1 MSPFNS
7 GTRSESSSPVQKNVK
22 KWWKESTVYQ
32 VYPASFKDSDGDGIG
47 DIQGILSKLD
57 YIKSLGANILW
68 LNPIFCSP
76 QVDMGYD
83 ISDYYNIYRP
93 YGTVEDLDQL
103 IAAIHER
110 GMKLVLDLVV
120 NHTSDQHRWFQEA
133 RSSKA
138 NPYRDWYIWRK
149 PIYGEDGKPQPPN
162 NWKSYFGGSVWEY
175 DEPSGE
181 YYLHLFA
188 KEQPDLNWENP
199 YVRAAVHDII
209 RYWLNKGADGFRMD
223 AINLISKDQNFPNA
237 EITNPDSPWQDGTK
251 HFACGPRLHEYL
263 QGIGKIL
270 KQYDAFSVGEMPEV
284 YDLNEMLRSVGSDRN
299 ELSMVFHFET
309 VSLDHGP
316 GGKFTSR
323 KWELHEL
330 KTIVSR
336 WQTFMHENNG
346 WNTLYLENH
355 DQPRI
360 VSRFGSDEPEYRV
373 PSAKMLATFLGFQS
387 GTLFIYQGQ
396 ELGMPNVPKH
406 WGINQYRDIE
416 TLNHWNE
423 ITSNAPQNTP
433 LHEACLAEYRLKS
446 RDNART
452 PMQWDDSPNAGFS
465 SVRPWLPV
473 HDDYQSL
480 NALDQVND
488 KESVYHYWASV
499 LRLRKAY
506 PDVLV
511 YGSFELLSPEHPDL
525 FVYARMASSGRAVI
539 VTNFRPH
546 EVTWSVPEKA
556 FNSSGDVALS
566 SYPGRTSHSLLQPTV
581 TIKPFEAFV
590 WLSGTET
597 SRL

>member
-7 GTRSESSSPVQKNVK
+7 GTRSESTSPVQKNVK

-120 NHTSDQHRWFQEA
+120 NHTSDQVCYSWITA
-133 RSSKA
+133 KDNTDKDVSSIDGSKKRVR
-138 NPYRDWYIWRK
+138 PK
-149 PIYGEDGKPQPPN
+149 PTPTVT
-162 NWKSYFGGSVWEY
+162 GSVWEY

-284 YDLNEMLRSVGSDRN
+284 YDLNEMLRSVGSDR
-299 ELSMVFHFET
+299 
-309 VSLDHGP
+309 
-316 GGKFTSR
+316 KFTSR

-406 WGINQYRDIE
+406 WGINK
-416 TLNHWNE
+416 

-566 SYPGRTSHSLLQPTV
+566 SHPGRTSHSLLQPTV

>member
-1 MSPFNS
+1 M
-7 GTRSESSSPVQKNVK
+7 
-22 KWWKESTVYQ
+22 
-32 VYPASFKDSDGDGIG
+32 
-47 DIQGILSKLD
+47 
-57 YIKSLGANILW
+57 
-68 LNPIFCSP
+68 
-76 QVDMGYD
+76 
-83 ISDYYNIYRP
+83 
-93 YGTVEDLDQL
+93 
-103 IAAIHER
+103 
-110 GMKLVLDLVV
+110 
-120 NHTSDQHRWFQEA
+120 
-133 RSSKA
+133 
-138 NPYRDWYIWRK
+138 
-149 PIYGEDGKPQPPN
+149 
-162 NWKSYFGGSVWEY
+162 GSVWEY

-284 YDLNEMLRSVGSDRN
+284 YDLNEMLRSVGNDRN

-336 WQTFMHENNG
+336 WQTFMYENNG

-406 WGINQYRDIE
+406 WGIDQYRDIE

-423 ITSNAPQNTP
+423 ITTNAPQNTP

-473 HDDYQSL
+473 HDNYEGL
-480 NALDQVND
+480 NAVDQVND

-506 PDVLV
+506 PGVLV

-525 FVYARMASSGRAVI
+525 LVYARTASCGRAVI

-556 FNSSGDVALS
+556 FNSAGDVALS
-566 SYPGRTSHSLLQPTV
+566 SYPGRTSHSLLQTTV

-590 WLSGTET
+590 WLTGTET